1 MRTVGWISWVVE
13 AAVVALLLIVAP
25 VSAAALFL
33 TGHPHD
39 GWKATGAFAFGLV
52 YALALALD
60 LIKRPWHRGT

>member
-1 MRTVGWISWVVE
+1 M
-13 AAVVALLLIVAP
+13 VALLLIVAP